1 MFGTKPRSG
10 AWIWT
15 NFRVV
20 VHPSA
25 CIVKKA
31 ACGTVLTIC
40 IHRLLD
46 DHAYFMGPS
55 VMSRSLA
62 VCPIPIIQ
70 GAITLGVMQML
81 FANGWLSIL
90 GFSVWALQSLTHHRW
105 RLPHDHPALR
115 LRAVQATGLC
125 ASIAPLQPSRS
136 RHSNYWNCLWVRVQF
151 IDATIPLKIYATTCT
166 RFHTNLTIIAT
177 NIWLIDARNYWTL
190 KK

>member
-1 MFGTKPRSG
+1 
-10 AWIWT
+10 
-15 NFRVV
+15 
-20 VHPSA
+20 
-25 CIVKKA
+25 
-31 ACGTVLTIC
+31 
-40 IHRLLD
+40 
-46 DHAYFMGPS
+46 MGPS
-55 VMSRSLA
+55 LMSRSLA

-190 KK
+190 KKKIYRTFALNSTYFKLSAIKTTHNKWILLHSSLIKWIVRNSVVWSSFHLM